1 MYHPGNERSA
11 LTLVKRAQK
20 KKKEVMKSFFFF
32 YFIRTSLQNLTVI
45 ADFRKGPG
53 CI

>member
-1 MYHPGNERSA
+1 MIMCHPGNERSA
-11 LTLVKRAQK
+11 LRELRK
-20 KKKEVMKSFFFF
+20 KKKEVIKRFFYY

-45 ADFRKGPG
+45 SDFRKGPG